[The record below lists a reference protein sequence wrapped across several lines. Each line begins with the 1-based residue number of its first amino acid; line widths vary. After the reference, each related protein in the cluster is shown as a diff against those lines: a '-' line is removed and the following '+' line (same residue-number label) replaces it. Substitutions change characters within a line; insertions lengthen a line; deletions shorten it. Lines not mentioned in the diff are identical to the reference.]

1 MPKLPPAPPPAD
13 LARVEADVVALAPH
27 TVLWRVHRTSGA
39 HTLAWNEMRAFGPTD
54 ARFDPHP
61 LPPGDTSGELVLYL
75 ALDVVTCLAEVFQST
90 RVIARRRGSPYVT
103 GLQLT
108 RSVHLLDLAGRWP
121 TRAGAS
127 QLLNSGGREKARGWA
142 RSIRAA
148 YPHLDGLWHPS
159 SMYAGRPCVTLWA
172 PARDALPEQPVVAE
186 PLAHPGLTSALAAA
200 ANELGYQ
207 LL

>member
-1 MPKLPPAPPPAD
+1 MVKLPAAPPPAD
-13 LARVEADVVALAPH
+13 LVTLGADVVALAPH
-27 TVLWRVHRTSGA
+27 TVLWRVHRTAGPHA
-39 HTLAWNEMRAFGPTD
+39 LGWNEMRAFGPTD

-61 LPPGDTSGELVLYL
+61 PPPDDRSGELVLYL
-75 ALDVVTCLAEVFQST
+75 ALDVVTCLAEVFQTT
-90 RVIARRRGSPYVT
+90 RVLARRRGEPYLT
-103 GLQLT
+103 GLRLT

-127 QLLNSGGREKARGWA
+127 QLLNSGRRDRAREWA

-148 YPHLDGLWHPS
+148 YPDVDGLWHPS

-172 PARDALPEQPVVAE
+172 PAQDALPAEPLLSE
-186 PLAHPGLTSALAAA
+186 PLAHPGMTGALAAA
-200 ANELGYQ
+200 ASEIGYR